1 MRLAPTLLLIAT
13 CTCGLAVPA
22 WAADA
27 ALPGALSELD
37 RLLKAGDAAGA
48 QALLPVADSAWKPQV
63 TAYLANLAADGKAGR
78 LDLKLVEAKD
88 DGDTGALLVDLTAA
102 GTRSTVA
109 FFAQRTG
116 GTWTFLPT
124 PTVAYRGWYGL
135 DDDRRVRLDR
145 LAVWAKARIAE
156 LARARSGGVATWAFG
171 EGTAAGAALKPG
183 AAIALGQRIETGPKR
198 PARLSLATLHD
209 SSLVLAAGTAVTLVD
224 EPQAD
229 GSTHLV
235 IDLHQGTV
243 QADINDLGQY
253 AKVRLRGATS
263 DVVVTGTLF
272 MVQRVQPKAGEA
284 ADVGEKDYIVQVR
297 GNVKVRR
304 RGAVG
309 DDWVNL
315 YARQGLEIGSAGLGS
330 VESLIN
336 RPDLSSGVYASM
348 DLRAQA
354 LAAPQA
360 LLASGATAAGG
371 ASWTAPV
378 PAELAAPAAGAGG
391 VAPGDRAGAGGAP
404 AAGGGA
410 TGGGATGGTGGGTTG
425 GGGTGGGTSGGG
437 SGSGSSGS
445 SAGTTTLT
453 TLSGSGAAGVAIDA
467 NGQVS
472 GGLSGVVVPV
482 SVTAVPTAQVDTA
495 GVNQVVSNVVTT
507 LVQPPPQTPVVT
519 PPVTPPAQVLGG
531 APGFP
536 Q

>member
-13 CTCGLAVPA
+13 CACGLAVPA
-22 WAADA
+22 WAVDA
-27 ALPGALSELD
+27 ALPGALAELD
-37 RLLKAGDAAGA
+37 RVLKAGDAAGA
-48 QALLPVADSAWKPQV
+48 QALLPVADPAWKPQV

-78 LDLKLVEAKD
+78 LDLRQVEARD
-88 DGDTGALLVDLTAA
+88 DGDAGAVLVDLTAA

-109 FFAQRTG
+109 FFAQRQEG
-116 GTWTFLPT
+116 AWTFLPT

-135 DDDRRVRLDR
+135 DDDRRTRLDR

-156 LARARSGGVATWAFG
+156 LARARSGGIATWAFG
-171 EGTAAGAALKPG
+171 EGTCAGAALKPG
-183 AAIALGQRIETGPKR
+183 AAIPLGQRIETGPRR
-198 PARLSLATLHD
+198 PARLAMATLHD

-224 EPQAD
+224 EAQAD

-304 RGAVG
+304 RGAAG
-309 DDWVNL
+309 DDWLQL
-315 YARQGLEIGSAGLGS
+315 YARQGLEVGGAGMGSI
-330 VESLIN
+330 ESLTN
-336 RPDLSSGVYASM
+336 RPDLSSGIYASM

-360 LLASGATAAGG
+360 LLASGAAVAGG

-378 PAELAAPAAGAGG
+378 PAELAAPA
-391 VAPGDRAGAGGAP
+391 GDRAGAGGAP
-404 AAGGGA
+404 ADGGGA
-410 TGGGATGGTGGGTTG
+410 NAGSGTGGSPGGAT
-425 GGGTGGGTSGGG
+425 
-437 SGSGSSGS
+437 
-445 SAGTTTLT
+445 TLD
-453 TLSGSGAAGVAIDA
+453 TLSGSGATGVAIEA

-472 GGLSGVVVPV
+472 GGLSGATIPTT
-482 SVTAVPTAQVDTA
+482 VTTVATTIDTT
-495 GVNQVVSNVVTT
+495 GVNQVVNNVVTT
-507 LVQPPPQTPVVT
+507 LVQPPTPPPVVV
-519 PPVTPPAQVLGG
+519 PPVTPPAQVLGD

>member
-1 MRLAPTLLLIAT
+1 MRLAPTLLLITT

-27 ALPGALSELD
+27 ALPGTLSELD

-88 DGDTGALLVDLTAA
+88 DGDTGAVLVDLTAA

-116 GTWTFLPT
+116 GAWTFLPT

-171 EGTAAGAALKPG
+171 EGTCAGAALKPG
-183 AAIALGQRIETGPKR
+183 AAIPLGQRIETGPKR
-198 PARLSLATLHD
+198 PARLSMATLHD

-224 EPQAD
+224 EAQAD

-360 LLASGATAAGG
+360 LLASGAAAAGG

-391 VAPGDRAGAGGAP
+391 AAGDRAGAGGAP
-404 AAGGGA
+404 ANGGGA
-410 TGGGATGGTGGGTTG
+410 NGGGAAASGAAGGAGTAGGAG
-425 GGGTGGGTSGGG
+425 GASGG
-437 SGSGSSGS
+437 
-445 SAGTTTLT
+445 ATTLD

-472 GGLSGVVVPV
+472 GGLSGTTIPTT
-482 SVTAVPTAQVDTA
+482 VTTLPTTTIDTA
-495 GVNQVVSNVVTT
+495 GVNQVVNNVVTT
-507 LVQPPPQTPVVT
+507 LVQPPTPPPVVV
-519 PPVTPPAQVLGG
+519 PPVTPPAQVLGD